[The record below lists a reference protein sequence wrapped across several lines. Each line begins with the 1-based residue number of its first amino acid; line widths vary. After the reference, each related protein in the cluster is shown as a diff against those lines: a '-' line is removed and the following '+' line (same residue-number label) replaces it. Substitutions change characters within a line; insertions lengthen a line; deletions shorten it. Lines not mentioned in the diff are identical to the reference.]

1 MLYKYNFII
10 NYKNNFFDIFLS
22 NKHIFYKNKSFCYS
36 LFRRLIYGKRK
47 KLKFTNILFKIIY
60 FTMYLTITGFI
71 IYSLIDSHIQDSS
84 NINSTISSYPI
95 SYIIVGIIF
104 GSISYGF
111 ILIMGFINILLA
123 TFNKTFTREN
133 KIILLSSLVSL
144 LPIITY
150 F

>member
-1 MLYKYNFII
+1 
-10 NYKNNFFDIFLS
+10 
-22 NKHIFYKNKSFCYS
+22 
-36 LFRRLIYGKRK
+36 
-47 KLKFTNILFKIIY
+47 
-60 FTMYLTITGFI
+60 MYLTITGFI

>member
-1 MLYKYNFII
+1 MEKE
-10 NYKNNFFDIFLS
+10 
-22 NKHIFYKNKSFCYS
+22 
-36 LFRRLIYGKRK
+36 K
-47 KLKFTNILFKIIY
+47 KLKITNTIFKIIY
-60 FTMYLTITGFI
+60 FTIYLTITGFI

-84 NINSTISSYPI
+84 NINSSISSYPI

-133 KIILLSSLVSL
+133 KIIILSFLVSL

-150 F
+150 FLIILIAKP

>member
-1 MLYKYNFII
+1 
-10 NYKNNFFDIFLS
+10 
-22 NKHIFYKNKSFCYS
+22 
-36 LFRRLIYGKRK
+36 
-47 KLKFTNILFKIIY
+47 
-60 FTMYLTITGFI
+60 MYLTIIGFI

-84 NINSTISSYPI
+84 NINSSISSYPI

-104 GSISYGF
+104 GSFSYGF